1 MKKLINESVNR
12 FLGWKLPANFAP
24 DAGIMFKP
32 NANTESPVQFQYKH
46 EPTGTNLFRA
56 GQAEAML
63 IHVAKPLTDKI
74 ETLES
79 DLQLQTKVFIA
90 ACEDL
95 ALIAEKLG
103 IDPEDG
109 GASPIIGSITEL
121 KAQLADSKQVANDCR
136 IVADDAIAEAKKYQ
150 WQPIETVPNDHFPRL
165 FRVNGFVVQGFLDV
179 TGQLLV
185 QPNGGLPRKMKGKPT
200 HWMPLPSALKPLFGE
215 LVDKHFP
222 EGIDAAI
229 QAEGKHD

>member
-121 KAQLADSKQVANDCR
+121 EAQLTDAKKDAERYQALRRGQKWSVIDGIGDTLRAEGLDEA
-136 IVADDAIAEAKKYQ
+136 IDDAAIAE
-150 WQPIETVPNDHFPRL
+150 
-165 FRVNGFVVQGFLDV
+165 
-179 TGQLLV
+179 
-185 QPNGGLPRKMKGKPT
+185 GK
-200 HWMPLPSALKPLFGE
+200 
-215 LVDKHFP
+215 
-222 EGIDAAI
+222 
-229 QAEGKHD
+229 QA